1 MSTSTSDMNE
11 SQLCTYVLLSNTIMN
26 NMKNL
31 SFCFFITAD
40 EHVFVVPSRAI
51 KVPVD
56 MSVWEKSEAYFV
68 SFSFLFIF
76 LFSIYHKIL

>member
-26 NMKNL
+26 DIKNL
-31 SFCFFITAD
+31 FLFFFIIAD

-68 SFSFLFIF
+68 SFSFFVLF
-76 LFSIYHKIL
+76 

>member
-1 MSTSTSDMNE
+1 MI
-11 SQLCTYVLLSNTIMN
+11 LKIYF
-26 NMKNL
+26 
-31 SFCFFITAD
+31 SFFFIIAD

-68 SFSFLFIF
+68 SFSFFVLF
-76 LFSIYHKIL
+76 